1 MEAVPATAQP
11 PLVAHLIYRLD
22 IGGLET
28 LLVDTI
34 NRMPAGSYRHA
45 VICLTGYTEFA
56 GRITRPGVELFA
68 LDKPPGLALA
78 THAHLFRL
86 LRRLQPAILHT
97 YNLGTIEYAAT
108 AWAAGVPVRVHAEH
122 GRDARDPQGINP
134 KHNLLRRL
142 VLPFIDRYV
151 PVSRDLR
158 GWLERVVRVPARKL
172 QLIDNGVDTE
182 RFRSGGAGT
191 SAGAPE
197 AWQDDP
203 DAFVIG
209 TVGRLQDV
217 KDQATL
223 VEAFGILRG
232 LLPQEKLR
240 LVLVGDGPLRTQLE
254 AQVARLGLQD
264 SVCFA
269 GARSDVAPVM
279 RSFSLFALSS
289 IAEGTP
295 VTMLEAMASELPV
308 VATAVGGIPDLVEQG
323 VSGTLV
329 PPRDPQAL
337 AAAIVPYVRERALA
351 RRHGAAGRARVEQQY
366 SMQAMLVAYVALY
379 DELCQ
384 TKTTPSTPNKPKK
397 AITPCAES

>member
-1 MEAVPATAQP
+1 MSAVPLSTHQP

-34 NRMPAGSYRHA
+34 NRMPAGAYRHA
-45 VICLTGYTEFA
+45 VICLTDYTDFSR
-56 GRITRPGVELFA
+56 RITRPGVELFA
-68 LDKPPGLALA
+68 LNKPPGLGLGS
-78 THAHLFRL
+78 HADLFRL
-86 LRRLQPAILHT
+86 LRRLKPAILHT

-142 VLPFIDRYV
+142 LVPFIDRYV
-151 PVSRDLR
+151 PVSRDLH
-158 GWLERVVRVPARKL
+158 GWLERVVRIPGRKV

-182 RFRSGGAGT
+182 RFR
-191 SAGAPE
+191 APVAASDPVRE
-197 AWQDDP
+197 PWQDDP
-203 DAFVIG
+203 GAFVIG

-223 VEAFGILRG
+223 IDAFAHLRTMMPEA
-232 LLPQEKLR
+232 KLR
-240 LVLVGDGPLRTQLE
+240 LVLVGDGPLRAQLE
-254 AQVARLGLQD
+254 ARVRERGVQD
-264 SVCFA
+264 GVCFA
-269 GARSDVAPVM
+269 GPRSDVAPVM

-295 VTMLEAMASELPV
+295 VTLLEAMASGLPV
-308 VATAVGGIPDLVEQG
+308 VATAVGGIPDLVEHG

-329 PPRDPQAL
+329 PPQDPRAL
-337 AAAIVPYVRERALA
+337 AAAIAPYVRERALA
-351 RRHGAAGRARVEQQY
+351 RRHGASGRARIEQQY
-366 SMQAMLVAYVALY
+366 SMQAMLAAYVALY

-384 TKTTPSTPNKPKK
+384 NKTTPNK
-397 AITPCAES
+397 AITPCAE

>member
-1 MEAVPATAQP
+1 MSAVHVSVQV

-28 LLVDTI
+28 LLVDSI
-34 NRMPAGSYRHA
+34 NRMPAGRYRHA
-45 VICLTGYTEFA
+45 VICLTDYTDFA
-56 GRITRPGVELFA
+56 QRITRPDVELFA
-68 LDKPPGLALA
+68 LHKPAGLALG
-78 THAHLFRL
+78 THRDLFRL
-86 LRRLQPAILHT
+86 LRRMKPDVLHT

-142 VLPFIDRYV
+142 LAPFIHRYV
-151 PVSRDLR
+151 PVSRDLC
-158 GWLERVVRVPARKL
+158 GWLERVVRIPAAKL

-182 RFRSGGAGT
+182 RFRADAPA
-191 SAGAPE
+191 AGALE
-197 AWQDDP
+197 TWQDDP

-223 VEAFGILRG
+223 VDAFALLRTLLQAELPEA
-232 LLPQEKLR
+232 KLR
-240 LVLVGDGPLRTQLE
+240 LVLVGDGPLRAQLE
-254 AQVARLGLQD
+254 ARVREHGMQD

-269 GARSDVAPVM
+269 GPRSDVAPVM
-279 RSFSLFALSS
+279 RGFSLFALSS

-295 VTMLEAMASELPV
+295 VTLLEAMASGLPV

-323 VSGTLV
+323 VNGALA

-337 AAAIVPYVRERALA
+337 AAAIVPYVRDRALA

-366 SMQAMLVAYVALY
+366 SMQAMLAAYVALY

-384 TKTTPSTPNKPKK
+384 TKTTPNKPNK
-397 AITPCAES
+397 AITPCAE